1 MKVITLGPE
10 GTFSHEMATLIGA
23 DEIVLIPTIGKVF
36 SEVVRTGTPGLV
48 PLENSEAGGVTST
61 LDCLMQFPVTI
72 TLESYL
78 PIHHSLAGTTGQIT
92 RIYAHPQSHEQCSR
106 VIEELNVPVIHTES
120 NAASAI
126 AQKGDPGS
134 AAIISERLAA
144 RHQIPLIRTNIEN
157 NACNITR
164 FVQISPGDPET
175 SRVLFT
181 GSDNA
186 GGSPEKCSLIIDPDE
201 NRAGLLYDLLTPFKR
216 EGVNLTR
223 IESRPSKRS
232 MGTYVFFLDIQCD
245 GRWREAAAELQ
256 QLAPVKYLG
265 CYRRWHQTGEGA

>member
-23 DEIVLIPTIGKVF
+23 DEIVLVPTIGRVF
-36 SEVVRTGTPGLV
+36 AEVVRTGTPGLV

-61 LDCLMQFPVTI
+61 LDCLMQFPVMI

-78 PIHHSLAGTTGQIT
+78 PIHHCLAGTKGQIS

-106 VIEELNVPVIHTES
+106 VIEDLNVPVIHTES

-126 AQKGDPGS
+126 AQKSDPES

-164 FVQISPGDPET
+164 FVQILPGDSES
-175 SRVLFT
+175 SRELYTKSENT
-181 GSDNA
+181 GA
-186 GGSPEKCSLIIDPDE
+186 SPEKCSMIIDPDE

-245 GRWREAAAELQ
+245 GRWREAAAELK

-265 CYRRWHQTGEGA
+265 CYRRWHQTSEGV

>member
-1 MKVITLGPE
+1 MKIITLGPE
-10 GTFSHEMATLIGA
+10 GTFSHEMAALIGA
-23 DEIVLIPTIGKVF
+23 DEIVLVPTISKVF
-36 SEVVRTGTPGLV
+36 AEVIKTKTPGLV
-48 PLENSEAGGVTST
+48 PLENSEAGGVTLT
-61 LDCLMQFPVTI
+61 LDCLMHYPVTI

-78 PIHHSLAGTTGQIT
+78 PIHHSLAGTNGQIT
-92 RIYAHPQSHEQCSR
+92 KIYAHPQSHEQCSKL
-106 VIEELNVPVIHTES
+106 IEDLNVPVIHTES

-144 RHQIPLIRTNIEN
+144 LHKIPIIRTNIEN

-164 FVQISPGDPET
+164 FIQLSPDVSSGTTFSKSESDIS
-175 SRVLFT
+175 
-181 GSDNA
+181 
-186 GGSPEKCSLIIDPDE
+186 EKCSLMINPDE

-245 GRWREAAAELQ
+245 GRWREAALELQ

-265 CYRRWHQTGEGA
+265 CYRRWHGTVEVV